1 MMIIMNNTNEDLELL
16 RDQVR
21 DVTTQ
26 IMCNVQ
32 QRIELAKKIGEI
44 KSRLGIDIRDE
55 KVEQEVRMRV
65 MLLANDIGMSKE
77 FALQLLNILLAESE
91 NVQVEKN
98 PQKTVQTLT
107 HLSIF
112 AKAKQLEASG
122 KKIIHMEV
130 GEPDYPPPAIVGSA
144 LAESFTLHQYHYTD
158 THGIP
163 ELRDAIAQKEGRG
176 ISKNQVIVTPG
187 GRFAVFSA
195 ITSLLR
201 GGQELI
207 VIEPA
212 WPAYK
217 ECADFVGVRTRVL
230 STTLENKWLPDT
242 KQLEEMINPSTKM
255 LVLNYPNNPTGKV
268 LDSKTMER
276 IVLIA
281 KDHGL
286 YLLSDEVYSDYVF
299 SEFNSVRKY
308 DYDKSILVGSFSKR
322 YAMTGFRVGYGIANN
337 EIISRMAK
345 VQAAGVTSVAQPMQ
359 QAALAALEV
368 NPSENIKLM
377 ERRLEFVCSK
387 LKEMSLRFVEPDGAM
402 YAYPELP
409 RSEDIPII
417 EKLLEEGVAIA
428 PGSGFGDLYKRFVR
442 ISACQPEKVLENG
455 LDIMASVIREHT

>member
-1 MMIIMNNTNEDLELL
+1 MMILMDNTNEELELL
-16 RDQVR
+16 RDKVR

-55 KVEQEVRMRV
+55 KVEHEVRMRV
-65 MLLANDIGMSKE
+65 MLLANEIGMSSE

-91 NVQVEKN
+91 NVQVEKH
-98 PQKTVQTLT
+98 PQKAVPKQT

-130 GEPDYPPPAIVGSA
+130 GEPDYSPPAIVGTA
-144 LAESFTLHQYHYTD
+144 LSESFRLQQYHYTD
-158 THGIP
+158 TYGIP
-163 ELRDAIAQKEGRG
+163 ELRDAIAQKEGEG
-176 ISKNQVIVTPG
+176 ISKHQVIVTPG

-201 GGQELI
+201 AGQELI

-217 ECADFVGVRTRVL
+217 ECADFVGARTRVL

-242 KQLEEMINPSTKM
+242 KQLEEKINPSTKM
-255 LVLNYPNNPTGKV
+255 IVLNYPNNPTGKV

-281 KDHGL
+281 KDHDL
-286 YLLSDEVYSDYVF
+286 YLLSDEVYADYAF
-299 SEFNSVRKY
+299 SEFNSIRNY
-308 DYDKSILVGSFSKR
+308 RYDKSILVGSFSKR
-322 YAMTGFRVGYGIANN
+322 YAMTGFRVGYSIANK
-337 EIISRMAK
+337 EIISKMAK

-359 QAALAALEV
+359 QAALAALGV
-368 NPSENIKLM
+368 NPSESVKLM
-377 ERRLEFVCSK
+377 KRRLEFVCIK
-387 LKEMSLRFVEPDGAM
+387 LDEMSLQFVKPDGAM

-409 RSEDIPII
+409 WSEDIPII
-417 EKLLEEGVAIA
+417 EKLLEQGVAIA

-442 ISACQPEKVLENG
+442 ISACQPEKVLEKG

>member
-1 MMIIMNNTNEDLELL
+1 MMMLMDNTNEELELL
-16 RDQVR
+16 RDKVR

-55 KVEQEVRMRV
+55 KVEHEVRRRV
-65 MLLANDIGMSKE
+65 MLLANEIGMSSE

-91 NVQVEKN
+91 NVQVEKH
-98 PQKTVQTLT
+98 PQKAVQKQT

-130 GEPDYPPPAIVGSA
+130 GEPDYSPPAIVGTA
-144 LAESFTLHQYHYTD
+144 LAESFRLQQYHYTD

-163 ELRDAIAQKEGRG
+163 ELRDAIAQKEGDG
-176 ISKNQVIVTPG
+176 ISKHQVIVTPG

-201 GGQELI
+201 AGQELI

-217 ECADFVGVRTRVL
+217 ECADFVGARTRVL
-230 STTLENKWLPDT
+230 STTLENKWLPNT
-242 KQLEEMINPSTKM
+242 KQLEEKINPSTKM
-255 LVLNYPNNPTGKV
+255 IVLNYPNNPTGKV
-268 LDSKTMER
+268 LDSKTMEK

-281 KDHGL
+281 KDHDL
-286 YLLSDEVYSDYVF
+286 YLLSDEVYADYAF
-299 SEFNSVRKY
+299 SEFNSIRKY
-308 DYDKSILVGSFSKR
+308 RYDKSILVGSFSKR
-322 YAMTGFRVGYGIANN
+322 YAMTGFRVGYSIANK
-337 EIISRMAK
+337 EIISKMAK

-359 QAALAALEV
+359 QAALAALGV
-368 NPSENIKLM
+368 NPSESIKLM
-377 ERRLEFVCSK
+377 KRRLEFVCIK
-387 LKEMSLRFVEPDGAM
+387 LEEMSLRFVKPDGAM

-409 RSEDIPII
+409 WSEDIPII
-417 EKLLEEGVAIA
+417 EKLLEQGVAIA
-428 PGSGFGDLYKRFVR
+428 PGSGFGDSYKRFVR
-442 ISACQPEKVLENG
+442 ISACQPEKVLEKG
-455 LDIMASVIREHT
+455 LEIMASLIREHT

>member
-32 QRIELAKKIGEI
+32 QSIELAKKIGEI

-98 PQKTVQTLT
+98 PQKTVQTVT

-144 LAESFTLHQYHYTD
+144 LAESFTLQQYHYTD

-217 ECADFVGVRTRVL
+217 ECADFVGARTRVL

-308 DYDKSILVGSFSKR
+308 EYDKSILVGSFSKR

-359 QAALAALEV
+359 QAALAALDV

-442 ISACQPEKVLENG
+442 ISACQPQKVLENG
-455 LDIMASVIREHT
+455 LVIMASVKREHT